1 MQGGTYQKT
10 NRVDGRVVIITGAN
24 TGIGKETAL
33 ELAKRGAHVYMACRD
48 MERCENARAEIVLE
62 SKNKYVYC
70 RECDLSSFESVRKFA
85 DRFKKE
91 RKELHILINN
101 AGVMRCPKMLTKD
114 GIELQLGT
122 NHMAHFLLTNL
133 LLDLL
138 KQSAPSRIVNVSS
151 LAHTRGQI
159 RVADLN
165 SEQSY
170 DSGDAYSQSKLANV
184 LFTRELAKRLA
195 GTAVTV
201 NSLHPGIVS
210 TELGR
215 HMSFFNSYTAK

>member
-1 MQGGTYQKT
+1 MKFNAIY
-10 NRVDGRVVIITGAN
+10 RDGEGAEDPL
-24 TGIGKETAL
+24 T
-33 ELAKRGAHVYMACRD
+33 
-48 MERCENARAEIVLE
+48 
-62 SKNKYVYC
+62 S
-70 RECDLSSFESVRKFA
+70 
-85 DRFKKE
+85 RFKSE

-101 AGVMRCPKMLTKD
+101 AGVMRCPKMLTND

-159 RVADLN
+159 NVADLN
-165 SEQSY
+165 SEQKY

-184 LFTRELAKRLA
+184 LFTLELAKRLTNS
-195 GTAVTV
+195 GVTA
-201 NSLHPGIVS
+201 NSLHPGIVH

-215 HMSFFNSYTAK
+215 HMSFFNSYLAK